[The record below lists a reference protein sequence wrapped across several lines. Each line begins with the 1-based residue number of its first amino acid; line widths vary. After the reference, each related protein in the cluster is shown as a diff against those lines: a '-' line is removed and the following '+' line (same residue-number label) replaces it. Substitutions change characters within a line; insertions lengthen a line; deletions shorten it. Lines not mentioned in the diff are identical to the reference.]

1 MQPQLIR
8 KLTLVN
14 KPIADIIMSQS
25 LAFVEVIKRRED
37 IQYWNIDSLI
47 NSKSFRCMRTKFPLC
62 YYNHLVLILAQV
74 DRYFLD
80 IIYTDSDFLMAT
92 WDASRLLPVEND
104 VISGR
109 LTYAIDEDSGSCE
122 DTKNVMQ
129 STAKFEENRRS
140 GQINARFEEGECL
153 VRPTLQTDE
162 GSKTESGLKKATCAV
177 ILLGG
182 VSCNVPTISY
192 AEARLS
198 STAYKNWLTLQFI
211 LLPDKMAERFVVMEE
226 LILQY
231 DRLVGLS
238 DGEEGGNIRENVI
251 ETVQMVTGTAAEN
264 TATIGI
270 ETTASSLGHAAAGVV
285 LAVFVDIAVT
295 ASMLARA
302 KVRKDRGRITEQQYK
317 REVRE
322 RLFQT
327 GCQFVAGTTGT
338 LVGQIVLPVP
348 VVGAAIGGFVGSLVG
363 LGVSMGV
370 SKIHKVVERAKKR
383 KEMMMI
389 EN

>member
-1 MQPQLIR
+1 
-8 KLTLVN
+8 
-14 KPIADIIMSQS
+14 MSQP
-25 LAFVEVIKRRED
+25 LAFVEVIRRRQN
-37 IQYWNIDSLI
+37 IKYWSIDNFI
-47 NSKSFRCMRTKFPLC
+47 NSQSFRCMRMKFPLC
-62 YYNHLVLILAQV
+62 YYNHLVLILARV
-74 DRYFLD
+74 DKYFLD
-80 IIYTDSDFLMAT
+80 MIYTDSDFLIAT
-92 WDASRLLPVEND
+92 WDACVFLPVEND
-104 VISGR
+104 TIFER
-109 LTYAIDEDSGSCE
+109 LMSIDEQSRSCE
-122 DTKNVMQ
+122 NLLQTTESYEGNK
-129 STAKFEENRRS
+129 SL
-140 GQINARFEEGECL
+140 GQIDARFE
-153 VRPTLQTDE
+153 
-162 GSKTESGLKKATCAV
+162 GSESSEQPNSISQADIASETGRSRIMNTSCTV

-182 VSCNVPTISY
+182 LTCKVPIVLY
-192 AEARLS
+192 AEVKLS
-198 STAYKNWLTLQFI
+198 STACRNWLTLQFI
-211 LLPDKMAERFVVMEE
+211 LLPDKMAERFAVMEE
-226 LILQY
+226 LIVQY
-231 DRLVGLS
+231 DRLAGLS
-238 DGEEGGNIRENVI
+238 DSAEGGNIRENVI

-270 ETTASSLGHAAAGVV
+270 ETTATSLGHAAAGVV

-295 ASMLARA
+295 ASMVARA

-317 REVRE
+317 REVRD

-338 LVGQIVLPVP
+338 LVGQIVVPVP

>member
-1 MQPQLIR
+1 M
-8 KLTLVN
+8 
-14 KPIADIIMSQS
+14 AQS
-25 LAFVEVIKRRED
+25 LAFAEVVKHTESIN
-37 IQYWNIDSLI
+37 YWKIDSFI
-47 NSKSFRCMRTKFPLC
+47 NSQPFRCMRTKFPLS
-62 YYNHLVLILAQV
+62 YYNQLVLILTQV
-74 DRYFLD
+74 DKTFVD
-80 IIYTDSDFLMAT
+80 MIYTDSDFLLAT
-92 WDASRLLPVEND
+92 WDACRLLPVERRSEYFLKVTFVVNSENLKQVNVNSQRND
-104 VISGR
+104 SFQEIDTISGE
-109 LTYAIDEDSGSCE
+109 IDNSDKDNAFTPPNETNLE
-122 DTKNVMQ
+122 QIDT
-129 STAKFEENRRS
+129 
-140 GQINARFEEGECL
+140 
-153 VRPTLQTDE
+153 
-162 GSKTESGLKKATCAV
+162 V

-182 VSCNVPTISY
+182 IKWKVSIVLNGEI
-192 AEARLS
+192 RLF
-198 STAYKNWLTLQFI
+198 AAALRNWMTTQFI
-211 LLPDKMAERFVVMEE
+211 LLPTKMSERFAVMEE

-231 DRLVGLS
+231 DRLAELVKG
-238 DGEEGGNIRENVI
+238 GEEVENLRENMI

-270 ETTASSLGHAAAGVV
+270 ETTATSLGHAAAGVV

-302 KVRKDRGRITEQQYK
+302 KVRKDRGKITEEQYK
-317 REVRE
+317 REIRE

-338 LVGQIVLPVP
+338 LVGQIVVPVP

-370 SKIHKVVERAKKR
+370 SKIHKVVERARKR

>member
-1 MQPQLIR
+1 
-8 KLTLVN
+8 
-14 KPIADIIMSQS
+14 MSA
-25 LAFVEVIKRRED
+25 LAFVEVIRRREN
-37 IQYWNIDSLI
+37 IKYWSIDNFI
-47 NSKSFRCMRTKFPLC
+47 NSQSFRCMRTKFPLC
-62 YYNHLVLILAQV
+62 YYNHLVLILARV
-74 DRYFLD
+74 DKYFLD
-80 IIYTDSDFLMAT
+80 MIYTDSDFLMAT
-92 WDASRLLPVEND
+92 WDACVFLPVEND
-104 VISGR
+104 AISER
-109 LTYAIDEDSGSCE
+109 LSSIDESRR
-122 DTKNVMQ
+122 
-129 STAKFEENRRS
+129 FENLMHTTEGNKRL
-140 GQINARFEEGECL
+140 GQTDARFERSKSSE
-153 VRPTLQTDE
+153 PPQTDLTASE
-162 GSKTESGLKKATCAV
+162 TQSGLMNTAV

-182 VSCNVPTISY
+182 LSCKLPLVSY
-192 AEARLS
+192 AEAKLS
-198 STAYKNWLTLQFI
+198 STAFGNWLTLQFI
-211 LLPDKMAERFVVMEE
+211 LLPDKMAERFAVMEE

-231 DRLVGLS
+231 DRLAGLS
-238 DGEEGGNIRENVI
+238 DSEEGGNIRENVI

-270 ETTASSLGHAAAGVV
+270 ETTATSLGHAAAGVV

-317 REVRE
+317 REVRD

-338 LVGQIVLPVP
+338 LVGQIVVPVP

-370 SKIHKVVERAKKR
+370 SKIHRVVERAKKR

>member
-1 MQPQLIR
+1 M
-8 KLTLVN
+8 
-14 KPIADIIMSQS
+14 
-25 LAFVEVIKRRED
+25 
-37 IQYWNIDSLI
+37 
-47 NSKSFRCMRTKFPLC
+47 
-62 YYNHLVLILAQV
+62 
-74 DRYFLD
+74 
-80 IIYTDSDFLMAT
+80 
-92 WDASRLLPVEND
+92 END
-104 VISGR
+104 VICGR

-122 DTKNVMQ
+122 DTENVIQ
-129 STAKFEENRRS
+129 STAGFEENKRS
-140 GQINARFEEGECL
+140 EQINARFEEGECL
-153 VRPTLQTDE
+153 VPPTLVLQTDE
-162 GSKTESGLKKATCAV
+162 GSKTATGLKRATCTV

-182 VSCNVPTISY
+182 VSCKVPIVSH

-211 LLPDKMAERFVVMEE
+211 LLPDKMAERFAVMEE

-231 DRLVGLS
+231 DRLIGLS

-270 ETTASSLGHAAAGVV
+270 ETTATSLGHAAAGVV

-338 LVGQIVLPVP
+338 LVGQIVVPVP

-370 SKIHKVVERAKKR
+370 SKLHKVVERAKKR

>member
-1 MQPQLIR
+1 MP
-8 KLTLVN
+8 
-14 KPIADIIMSQS
+14 QS
-25 LAFVEVIKRRED
+25 LAFAKVVKHTESIN
-37 IQYWNIDSLI
+37 YWKIDSFI
-47 NSKSFRCMRTKFPLC
+47 NAQPFRYMKTKFPLS
-62 YYNHLVLILAQV
+62 YYNQLVLILTQV
-74 DRYFLD
+74 DKTFLD
-80 IIYTDSDFLMAT
+80 IIYTDSDFLLAT
-92 WDASRLLPVEND
+92 WDACRLLPLVRRSEYFLKVTFVVNNENLKQVNVNPQTND
-104 VISGR
+104 CFQEIDTISGANDYSDKDNA
-109 LTYAIDEDSGSCE
+109 LSPPKVEKMGAI
-122 DTKNVMQ
+122 
-129 STAKFEENRRS
+129 
-140 GQINARFEEGECL
+140 
-153 VRPTLQTDE
+153 
-162 GSKTESGLKKATCAV
+162 

-182 VSCNVPTISY
+182 IKCKMSIVPKGEI
-192 AEARLS
+192 RLFV
-198 STAYKNWLTLQFI
+198 AALRNWMTTQFI
-211 LLPDKMAERFVVMEE
+211 LLPRKMSERFAVMEE

-231 DRLVGLS
+231 DRLAGLVKG
-238 DGEEGGNIRENVI
+238 DEEVENLRENMI

-270 ETTASSLGHAAAGVV
+270 ETTATSLGHAAAGVV

-302 KVRKDRGRITEQQYK
+302 KVRKDRGKITEQQYK
-317 REVRE
+317 REIRD

-338 LVGQIVLPVP
+338 LVGQIVVPVP

-370 SKIHKVVERAKKR
+370 SKIHKVLERARKR

>member
-1 MQPQLIR
+1 MHPSFAFAKVIR
-8 KLTLVN
+8 H
-14 KPIADIIMSQS
+14 
-25 LAFVEVIKRRED
+25 REFID
-37 IQYWNIDSLI
+37 YWKIDSFI
-47 NSKSFRCMRTKFPLC
+47 NSQTFRCMKTKFPLC
-62 YYNHLVLILAQV
+62 YYNQLVLILTQV
-74 DRYFLD
+74 DKYFLD
-80 IIYTDSDFLMAT
+80 IIYTDSDFFIAT
-92 WDASRLLPVEND
+92 WDANLLLPVEENVIHGKFISREND
-104 VISGR
+104 ENLKHVNANSETNDTIKEIVPLSG
-109 LTYAIDEDSGSCE
+109 
-122 DTKNVMQ
+122 
-129 STAKFEENRRS
+129 ENPAEKVNAFSLPNETRV
-140 GQINARFEEGECL
+140 GQMN
-153 VRPTLQTDE
+153 
-162 GSKTESGLKKATCAV
+162 AV

-182 VSCNVPTISY
+182 TTWKVSIVLNGEI
-192 AEARLS
+192 RLFAS
-198 STAYKNWLTLQFI
+198 ALRNWMTLQFI
-211 LLPDKMAERFVVMEE
+211 LLPSKMSERFAVMEE

-231 DRLVGLS
+231 DMLTGLVRA
-238 DGEEGGNIRENVI
+238 GEEEENGRENMI
-251 ETVQMVTGTAAEN
+251 EAVQMVTGTAAEN

-270 ETTASSLGHAAAGVV
+270 ETTATSLGHAAAGVV

-302 KVRKDRGRITEQQYK
+302 KVRKDRGKITEQQYK
-317 REVRE
+317 REIRD

-370 SKIHKVVERAKKR
+370 SKIHKVVERARKR

>member
-1 MQPQLIR
+1 
-8 KLTLVN
+8 
-14 KPIADIIMSQS
+14 MSQS
-25 LAFVEVIKRRED
+25 LAFVEVIKRREN

-62 YYNHLVLILAQV
+62 YYHHLVLILAQV

-122 DTKNVMQ
+122 ETENVMQ
-129 STAKFEENRRS
+129 STARFEENRRS
-140 GQINARFEEGECL
+140 GQINARFEEGECF
-153 VRPTLQTDE
+153 VPPTLQTDE
-162 GSKTESGLKKATCAV
+162 GSKTETGLKKATCTV

-182 VSCNVPTISY
+182 VSCKVPIVSY

-198 STAYKNWLTLQFI
+198 STACKNWLTLQFI
-211 LLPDKMAERFVVMEE
+211 LLPDKMAERFAVMEE

-338 LVGQIVLPVP
+338 LVGQIVVPVP